1 MWTSVSPCPVPR
13 ERTRR
18 DAHRHV
24 PPRAHPRCSRVR
36 VPQKTLVLHAV
47 AHTAQA
53 GLTLVHFSAQREHFL
68 SHVSGCF
75 AGFSDKYGSG

>member
-53 GLTLVHFSAQREHFL
+53 VAEVRHIQEAPSAPLDVVVQVEIENT
-68 SHVSGCF
+68 V
-75 AGFSDKYGSG
+75 